1 MMGAS
6 FVAFLA
12 KAKRYFTVYT
22 SILLKSKT
30 SFMGAHWY
38 LFTLNKKIII
48 ILMGTSGV
56 NYQAK
61 ANC

>member
-38 LFTLNKKIII
+38 LFTLNKKKNNNNFNGYIRCE
-48 ILMGTSGV
+48 LPS
-56 NYQAK
+56 
-61 ANC
+61 